1 MKLSIIIPIY
11 NEKLT
16 VNEILK
22 KVIELDIDKE
32 IIIVDDGSVDGTRD
46 LLSEIILNNDQN
58 LKIILLERNFGKG
71 YAIRE
76 GLKYVNGDVVVIQD
90 ADLEYDPQDLLRLI
104 KPIQDGLAEVVYGS
118 RTRGKNQI
126 SSPTFYLGGLFLS
139 LLTNFL
145 YNTRITDEPTCYK
158 MFKKEIIKGLDLK
171 CSHFEF
177 CPEVTA
183 KIAKKKIK
191 IYELPIKYFPRN
203 KKHGKKINWKDG
215 LVAILTLIKYRFKD

>member
-1 MKLSIIIPIY
+1 MKLSIIIPTY

-32 IIIVDDGSVDGTRD
+32 IIVVDDGSVDGTRD

-76 GLKYVNGDVVVIQD
+76 GLKHVNGDVVVIQD

-145 YNTRITDEPTCYK
+145 YNIRITDEPTCYK
-158 MFKKEIIKGLDLK
+158 MFKTEIIKSIDLK
-171 CSHFEF
+171 CSRFEF

-191 IYELPIKYFPRN
+191 IHELPIKYFPRD

-215 LVAILTLIKYRFKD
+215 LVAILTLIKYRFKN